1 MDDAAAGLVGGK
13 HQHLG
18 YLHMLWRRCCIE
30 RYIGYVV
37 ALSGLTPL

>member
-18 YLHMLWRRCCIE
+18 YLYMLGSLYGCRS
-30 RYIGYVV
+30 V
-37 ALSGLTPL
+37 AV